1 MPVEILR
8 LNVAGNGRVGG
19 RMRILKKFS
28 IFKEDKEKSRNLEND
43 KHELLELWEREW
55 ENCSDI
61 ENDYYNSYFVKL
73 FKDNYEFVK
82 SKTEINKI
90 KNFFGK
96 KVFLVIIIIGVIG
109 YLISILQLFDKVNN
123 GLVAVGESTFC
134 LIAVYLVASVAVK
147 WMDVKKYQ
155 ETWARHSKHKYQV
168 EQEMMK
174 FILQMNPYEKEG
186 RKREFVKRIGDI
198 WGANQ
203 KKFNDN
209 MNNKEKKLNDFL
221 HNIKDFL

>member
-1 MPVEILR
+1 MIL
-8 LNVAGNGRVGG
+8 
-19 RMRILKKFS
+19 LKKID
-28 IFKEDKEKSRNLEND
+28 IFKKDKEKTRNLEND
-43 KHELLELWEREW
+43 KFELLELWEREW
-55 ENCSDI
+55 KNCYET

-96 KVFLVIIIIGVIG
+96 GVFLLIIIIGVIW
-109 YLISILQLFDKVNN
+109 YLISILQLFDKANN
-123 GLVAVGESTFC
+123 GLAAIGESIFC

-147 WMDVKKYQ
+147 WIDVKKYQ
-155 ETWARHSKHKYQV
+155 ETWARHSNHKYQV
-168 EQEMMK
+168 EQEMLK

-186 RKREFVKRIGDI
+186 KKCEFVKRIGDI

-221 HNIKDFL
+221 HKIKDFL